1 MKRFTDQWMVSARS
15 LLLGLAIV
23 AIVLGLTGIVA
34 IAHLFS
40 ESVTAA
46 QSSRLVLSVTTAPKT
61 FNVALNEEAVNI
73 FDLTYASLLRQ
84 KGGSAEL
91 LPDLAESWQ
100 VSDNG
105 QRIEFVLRE
114 GLQWSD
120 GQPITV
126 EDVLFTFNSVCFNPD
141 VPTLLRDIL
150 RIGESGKLP
159 TVQAKG
165 DRQIEVISPEP
176 FAPLLRSIGSIP
188 IMPKHA
194 MEPFLTRT
202 APDAPLPFLSAWGT
216 DTPPNQ
222 IVSSGAYRLASYTS
236 GQRVVFQRH
245 PDYWRWSADTASP
258 QPIEEIVWEIVESSD
273 TSLMQFRSGN
283 LDVVSVSAPI
293 FSLLKR
299 EEERGQFTVY
309 NGGPQ
314 LSTSY
319 VMFNL
324 NKGRRNGQPLV
335 DPVKSAWFNTQ
346 AFRQA
351 IAHSLNRPAMIN
363 NILQGLGT
371 VQHSSIAL
379 QSPFH
384 LSPEAGLPTY
394 DYDPEQAKTVLR
406 SAGFVYDADNQ
417 LHDWDGNR
425 VRFTLMHPT
434 GSSTIDAIATQVQRD
449 LGAIGIQ
456 LDLQGLSFNALVDRI
471 TTTLDWEAQILGTT
485 GTLEPNS
492 GISTWSPD
500 GRLHDFN
507 LRPDDETS
515 IVGREVADWEARI
528 GQLYQQAAQAM
539 DVDTRYQ
546 LYAEAQTLAQTYVP
560 VVYLINPLALVAV
573 RDRVDGVQYSAVS
586 PLLWNITELQVRSPS
601 AG

>member
-1 MKRFTDQWMVSARS
+1 MKRFTRTEMVSARS
-15 LLLGLAIV
+15 LLI
-23 AIVLGLTGIVA
+23 GIVVVFVALGITGFFA
-34 IAHLFS
+34 IANFS
-40 ESVTAA
+40 ENVMAA
-46 QSSRLVLSVTTAPKT
+46 QSSRLALSVTTVPKT
-61 FNVALNEEAVNI
+61 FNVALNEEAVNV

-84 KGGSAEL
+84 NGTSAEL

-100 VSDNG
+100 VSEDG
-105 QRIEFVLRE
+105 QQIEFMLRA

-126 EDVLFTFNSVCFNPD
+126 EDVLFTFNSICFNPE

-150 RIGESGKLP
+150 KIGESGLLP
-159 TVQAKG
+159 TVQARG
-165 DRQIEVISPEP
+165 DRRIEVISPEP

-202 APDAPLPFLSAWGT
+202 AADAPLPFLSAWGT

-222 IVSSGAYRLASYTS
+222 IVSNGAYRLASYTP
-236 GQRVVFQRH
+236 GQRIVFQRH
-245 PDYWRWSADTASP
+245 PGYWQWQADTASP
-258 QPIEEIVWEIVESSD
+258 NPIEEIVWEIVESSD
-273 TSLMQFRSGN
+273 TSLMQFRSGS
-283 LDVVSVSAPI
+283 LDVVSVAAPT

-299 EEERGQFTVY
+299 EENRGRFTVHE
-309 NGGPQ
+309 GGPL

-319 VMFNL
+319 VIFNL

-335 DPVKSAWFNTQ
+335 DPVKSAWFNTLD
-346 AFRQA
+346 FRQA
-351 IAHSLNRPAMIN
+351 IAHSLNRRAMIN

-379 QSPFH
+379 QSEFY
-384 LSPEAGLPTY
+384 LSPQDGLPTY
-394 DYDPEQAKTVLR
+394 DYDPERSRALLQ
-406 SAGFVYDADNQ
+406 SAGFVYDAEAR
-417 LHDWDGNR
+417 LHDGEGNR
-425 VRFTLMHPT
+425 VRFTLMYPT
-434 GSSTIDAIATQVQRD
+434 GSNTIDAIATQVQRD
-449 LGAIGIQ
+449 LDHIGIQ

-471 TTTLDWEAQILGTT
+471 TVGLDWEAQILGTT
-485 GTLEPNS
+485 IALEPNS

-507 LRPDDETS
+507 LRPDDTS
-515 IVGREVADWEARI
+515 IAGREVADWEARI

-539 DVDTRYQ
+539 DFETRYR

-560 VVYLINPLALVAV
+560 VVYLINPLALMAV
-573 RDRVDGVQYSAVS
+573 RDRIDGVQYSAVS
-586 PLLWNITELQVRSPS
+586 SLLWNVTELQVR
-601 AG
+601 